1 VRNQRDIKAPEIWI
15 IVGFPNNPDR
25 AFTVS
30 KMPSTS
36 VSIIAPAHLL
46 AYSALLG
53 TELYQ
58 SFIMTKISYQALPR
72 SAFTTLQKRV
82 FPVYFRVQSLGL
94 FFVALTAPPY
104 GPVSL
109 LQARTEWISLV
120 VAGLTAGLNLLVYG
134 PRTNDLMI
142 ERVHQGT

>member
-1 VRNQRDIKAPEIWI
+1 
-15 IVGFPNNPDR
+15 
-25 AFTVS
+25 
-30 KMPSTS
+30 
-36 VSIIAPAHLL
+36 
-46 AYSALLG
+46 
-53 TELYQ
+53 
-58 SFIMTKISYQALPR
+58 MTKISYQALPR

-94 FFVALTAPPY
+94 LFVALTAPPY